1 MTTELIGFLKKRNAT
16 EIYLKDCKLWS
27 SNIDGLNTKREL
39 LNSSKNLPV
48 LKEFITSFYKIFLN
62 FDKLELLK
70 PYTSEIDSSI
80 IDGYTENVRYT
91 SLYIISQDE
100 TSTMFY
106 ILYDLLDNTIILRDS
121 YNKKSWK
128 FPDNASVFLFIS
140 DMYSNRLMDNIVS
153 NVIFYKK

>member
-1 MTTELIGFLKKRNAT
+1 MTTKLIGFLKKRNAT

-27 SNIDGLNTKREL
+27 SNIDGLNTKKEL
-39 LNSSKNLPV
+39 LNSTKNLPV
-48 LKEFITSFYKIFLN
+48 LKEFITRFYKIFLN

-70 PYTSEIDSSI
+70 PYTSEIGTSI
-80 IDGYTENVRYT
+80 IDGYTEDIRYT

-128 FPDNASVFLFIS
+128 FPDNVSVFLFIS

-153 NVIFYKK
+153 NIVFYKK